1 MKFSIKDFFSKWDQI
16 RSFLRI
22 WSHLL
27 KKSFMENFIFLCQ
40 YINKSTITNHYQEI
54 QMVITWAKN
63 FMKYFILAGSH
74 VHALIFSI

>member
-1 MKFSIKDFFSKWDQI
+1 MKFSIKDFFSKCDQI

-40 YINKSTITNHYQEI
+40 YINKSTITNDYQEI

-63 FMKYFILAGSH
+63 VDEMFYFSW
-74 VHALIFSI
+74 